1 MSFRDDKITL
11 LNYNPFAV
19 HAVTETRTYVIDAC
33 IDENNPTFVNVS
45 FSDIEYINSHSNAFR
60 TGLLFFKDSQKEE
73 IYKELS
79 IFDWKNILTNKDI
92 KEILLNPTMAGLK
105 RLLAVKDVVT
115 FDRIYSILISLQNS
129 NSYDIS
135 NRVIKVIETRQKEI
149 RRKIFNTEIVLQE
162 RDTTPVQKQ
171 EDVNELKAQNKEMSK
186 KLEEMQMMM
195 AELIKSQQSTEKTSK
210 NTKKTTTV
218 EKPKKV
224 AKSKSAK

>member
-1 MSFRDDKITL
+1 MLFR
-11 LNYNPFAV
+11 
-19 HAVTETRTYVIDAC
+19 
-33 IDENNPTFVNVS
+33 S
-45 FSDIEYINSHSNAFR
+45 SHSNAFR

-92 KEILLNPTMAGLK
+92 KENLLNPTMAGLK

-195 AELIKSQQSTEKTSK
+195 AELIKSQQSTEKTFK
-210 NTKKTTTV
+210 NTKKITTV